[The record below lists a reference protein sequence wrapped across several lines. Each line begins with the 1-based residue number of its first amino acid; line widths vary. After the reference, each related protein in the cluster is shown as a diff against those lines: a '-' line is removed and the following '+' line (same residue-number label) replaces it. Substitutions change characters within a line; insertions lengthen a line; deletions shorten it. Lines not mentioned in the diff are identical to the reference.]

1 MNRNYTVKEI
11 LHLEVVPALGC
22 TKPVTNN
29 FATTEAVT
37 GVDIE
42 NMTASAKEW

>member
-22 TKPVTNN
+22 TKPITIY
-29 FATTEAVT
+29 FATTAAVT

-42 NMTASAKEW
+42 NMTASARE